1 MCRWGLVCLVIR
13 VGIAGLS
20 EGNGHPFSFAAIING
35 YSDTKFAEAGWPV
48 ILKYLRS
55 APSGQDGIPGAQVT
69 HAWTQDANMTEMLCS
84 ATKIENRSQ
93 NLIDMVEEIDALI
106 IARDDWE
113 EHYEMAKPFLDKG
126 IPVFIDKPLTLS
138 ESELNYFLPFIESG
152 KLMSCSGFRYA
163 SELKNSDEIQLE
175 IGEIK
180 LISGTVV
187 KDLVKYGIHML
198 EAISHF
204 EGTLGETI
212 IATRNFSNHESFSFK
227 FDSGITFNL
236 DCIGEVS
243 KVFHLSVYGEK
254 STQHFDLVDNFSAF
268 KSTLERFFGMVTT
281 GEPAFNPQET
291 VQLMRLLMASQN
303 LAKGE
308 SAYLDL
314 GHSKI
319 LAGG

>member
-1 MCRWGLVCLVIR
+1 MVIR

-35 YSDTKFAEAGWPV
+35 YSDTEFAEADWPV

-55 APSGQDGIPGAQVT
+55 APSGQDGIKVAQVT
-69 HAWTQDANMTEMLCS
+69 HAWTQDANMTEMLCA
-84 ATKIENRSQ
+84 ATKIENRST
-93 NLIDMVEEIDALI
+93 NLIDMIEEIDALI

-113 EHYEMAKPFLDKG
+113 EHFKMAKPFLDKG
-126 IPVFIDKPLTLS
+126 IPVFVDKPLTLS

-163 SELKNSDEIQLE
+163 SELANLDEIQLE

-180 LISGTVV
+180 LISGTIV

-204 EGTLGETI
+204 EGTLGETVI
-212 IATRNFSNHESFSFK
+212 LTRNFSDHESFSFK
-227 FDSGITFNL
+227 FDSGISFNL

-254 STQHFDLVDNFSAF
+254 STKHFDLVDNFSAF
-268 KSTLERFFGMVTT
+268 KATLEKFFEMVAT
-281 GEPAFNPQET
+281 GEPAFDPQET
-291 VQLMRLLMASQN
+291 VHLMRLLMASQN

-308 SAYLDL
+308 STWLDL

-319 LAGG
+319 FAGG